1 MKKEKVGAIVL
12 AVSAGLFLLAT
23 SVALVLPRLRRR
35 VQKSELKNILFIGDS
50 QTKPTWSYANKLASK
65 LGVSFQKI
73 AENGK
78 QTEWMREQISK
89 TDLTPYDAIF
99 IFGGGNDIS
108 AIKVERAKQNLDAI
122 YNYVKSKGKILV
134 AISPPSKALSTKHN
148 EVQKA
153 QNLSLRDFVLNH
165 PLPDLKIDATSI
177 ENKTFFS
184 SDNIHL
190 NNAGQTHLSNIVYSR
205 LKG

>member
-78 QTEWMREQISK
+78 HPTMLFLFLVAVTIFQRVRWKEQSK
-89 TDLTPYDAIF
+89 TLMPFTIM
-99 IFGGGNDIS
+99 
-108 AIKVERAKQNLDAI
+108 
-122 YNYVKSKGKILV
+122 
-134 AISPPSKALSTKHN
+134 SKARERFWLQFHRLQKHFQQSTMRCK
-148 EVQKA
+148 K
-153 QNLSLRDFVLNH
+153 
-165 PLPDLKIDATSI
+165 PKI
-177 ENKTFFS
+177 
-184 SDNIHL
+184 
-190 NNAGQTHLSNIVYSR
+190 
-205 LKG
+205 